1 MRAAA
6 GGVGKSRGV
15 ILRADARN
23 GPLAFRVLT
32 HPPVGLALSCTRCAV
47 RHRPIIRKAL
57 QTAAVVGTMLT
68 VINHGDALL
77 AHHLTPD
84 LLWKTPLT
92 YVVPYLVS
100 TYGALSISRRAP
112 V

>member
-1 MRAAA
+1 MGGSTPRERQDAEVCVVCGRVVPPGHGYAFAA
-6 GGVGKSRGV
+6 
-15 ILRADARN
+15 
-23 GPLAFRVLT
+23 
-32 HPPVGLALSCTRCAV
+32 PVGLALSCTRCAV

-77 AHHLTPD
+77 ALHLTPD

-100 TYGALSISRRAP
+100 TYGALSISRRAT

>member
-1 MRAAA
+1 MDGSMDMERQDTEMCVVGGRAVLSGQGYAFAA
-6 GGVGKSRGV
+6 P
-15 ILRADARN
+15 D
-23 GPLAFRVLT
+23 GP
-32 HPPVGLALSCTRCAV
+32 ALSCTRCAV
-47 RHRPIIRKAL
+47 RHQTIVHKAL
-57 QTAAVVGTMLT
+57 QTAAVGGTALT

-77 AHHLTPD
+77 AHHLTLD
-84 LLWKTPLT
+84 LLWTTPLT

>member
-1 MRAAA
+1 M
-6 GGVGKSRGV
+6 
-15 ILRADARN
+15 
-23 GPLAFRVLT
+23 
-32 HPPVGLALSCTRCAV
+32 
-47 RHRPIIRKAL
+47 
-57 QTAAVVGTMLT
+57 GTVLT

-77 AHHLTPD
+77 VHHLTLD
-84 LLWKTPLT
+84 LLWETPLT

>member
-1 MRAAA
+1 MGGATHRERQDAEVCVVCGRVVPPGHGYAFAAP
-6 GGVGKSRGV
+6 RG
-15 ILRADARN
+15 
-23 GPLAFRVLT
+23 
-32 HPPVGLALSCTRCAV
+32 PVLSCTRCAV
-47 RHRPIIRKAL
+47 RHRPITRKAL

-77 AHHLTPD
+77 ALHLTSD
-84 LLWKTPLT
+84 LLWQIPLT

-100 TYGALSISRRAP
+100 TYGALSISRRTP

>member
-1 MRAAA
+1 MGGSTYRERQGAEVCVVCGRVVPPGHGFAFAA
-6 GGVGKSRGV
+6 
-15 ILRADARN
+15 
-23 GPLAFRVLT
+23 
-32 HPPVGLALSCTRCAV
+32 PVGSTLSCTRCAL

-84 LLWKTPLT
+84 LLWQIPLT

-100 TYGALSISRRAP
+100 TYGALSISRRTP